1 MSLLQMASQDRTTR
15 ARDLALNLN
24 RYRDP
29 DPRRSALEL
38 TLTAGAFALC
48 WLLMWMT
55 LEFGYWLT
63 LLMALPAAGFLVRL
77 FMIQHD
83 CGHGAFF
90 RNRSTNNWVGR
101 VIGALTLTPY
111 DFWRRSHN
119 IHHASSGNL
128 DHRGIG
134 DITTLTV
141 SEYLALPRWGRLQYR
156 LYRHPL
162 MMFGIGP
169 AYLFLLQ
176 YRLPVGLMRKGWQP
190 WVSTMATNVAIDHSC
205 RLHDVARRRRAIPA
219 RAYANHAAR
228 RLDRRVAILRPAPV
242 RRDHL
247 GRGPW
252 LERARGGVARKLAL

>member
-1 MSLLQMASQDRTTR
+1 
-15 ARDLALNLN
+15 LALNLN

-63 LLMALPAAGFLVRL
+63 LLMAMPAAGFLVRL

-134 DITTLTV
+134 DITTSL
-141 SEYLALPRWGRLQYR
+141 SASISRSHG
-156 LYRHPL
+156 
-162 MMFGIGP
+162 GGGSNIGSI
-169 AYLFLLQ
+169 
-176 YRLPVGLMRKGWQP
+176 V
-190 WVSTMATNVAIDHSC
+190 IHS
-205 RLHDVARRRRAIPA
+205 
-219 RAYANHAAR
+219 R
-228 RLDRRVAILRPAPV
+228 RLRDVQLGSKATLSCLV
-242 RRDHL
+242 RWVR
-247 GRGPW
+247 
-252 LERARGGVARKLAL
+252 